1 MSVLMNWRSVF
12 VCLLRL
18 AAICLLLPLFVS
30 CSHQQDD
37 VAGEGKTGTNQLHVV
52 SWNVQT
58 FFDAQTSGLEYS
70 EFRGSKSRWSQEL
83 YEARLERLA
92 EAIELLDAD
101 ILVLQ
106 EIENM
111 AVMYDISNRLAGRLR
126 GSDAYGWM
134 SFHVEEGSA
143 IGCGVFSRLPL
154 GKQLVHQVDCRLQG
168 EQPQLRPLLEV
179 EVLLG
184 EAGGADEAV
193 SQEGNAASALS
204 LFVCHWKSKSGGAE
218 EAAFW
223 QLQQEALLDIQ
234 LQRVLSS
241 PAGTGR
247 ALVCGD
253 FNRELSEFSVVPS
266 DDRRL
271 FLGTVAAESGWLH
284 PDTTS
289 SGSYWYQ
296 EQWERIDHV
305 FAAGK
310 LEILG
315 FEAVDSGPWVQVN
328 ELGHAIPHRY
338 AMWQDAGYSDHLP
351 VACRVAF

>member
-1 MSVLMNWRSVF
+1 MGVWVNWRSVF
-12 VCLLRL
+12 VWLLRL
-18 AAICLLLPLFVS
+18 AAVCLLLPLFVS
-30 CSHQQDD
+30 CSHQQDK
-37 VAGEGKTGTNQLHVV
+37 VAGVGKTGGNQLYVV

-106 EIENM
+106 EIENV

-134 SFHVEEGSA
+134 SFQVEEGSA

-168 EQPQLRPLLEV
+168 QQPQLRPLLEV

-184 EAGGADEAV
+184 EADGEGG
-193 SQEGNAASALS
+193 GASALS

-253 FNRELSEFSVVPS
+253 FNRELVEFSVVPS
-266 DDRRL
+266 DGQRV

-284 PDTTS
+284 PATTS

-328 ELGHAIPHRY
+328 ELGQAIPHRY

-351 VACRVAF
+351 VACRVGF

>member
-1 MSVLMNWRSVF
+1 MVNCRSVF
-12 VCLLRL
+12 VWMLRL
-18 AAICLLLPLFVS
+18 VAGCLLLPLLLS

-37 VAGEGKTGTNQLHVV
+37 VAGEGKTGGNQLYVV

-106 EIENM
+106 EIENV

-134 SFHVEEGSA
+134 SFHVGEGSA

-154 GKQLVHQVDCRLQG
+154 GRKLVHQIDCRLQG

-184 EAGGADEAV
+184 DAGGEGGASDEA
-193 SQEGNAASALS
+193 ASVLS
-204 LFVCHWKSKSGGAE
+204 LFVCHWKSKSGGEE

-223 QLQQEALLDIQ
+223 QLQQEALLELQ
-234 LQRVLSS
+234 LQRVLAS
-241 PAGTGR
+241 PSGTGR

-253 FNRELSEFSVVPS
+253 FNRELVEFSPVPS
-266 DDRRL
+266 DGQRV
-271 FLGTVAAESGWLH
+271 FLGTVAVESGWLH

-305 FAAGK
+305 FAVGK
-310 LEILG
+310 LEILS

-328 ELGHAIPHRY
+328 ELGYAIPHRY
-338 AMWQDAGYSDHLP
+338 AMWQGAGYSDHLP
-351 VACRVAF
+351 VACQVGF

>member
-1 MSVLMNWRSVF
+1 MVNWRMF
-12 VCLLRL
+12 VWMLRL
-18 AAICLLLPLFVS
+18 VAVCLLLPLFVS

-37 VAGEGKTGTNQLHVV
+37 VTGEGKKGASQLYVV

-83 YEARLERLA
+83 YEARLDRLA
-92 EAIELLDAD
+92 ESIVLLDAD

-106 EIENM
+106 EIENEG
-111 AVMYDISNRLAGRLR
+111 VMYDISNRLAGRLR
-126 GSDAYGWM
+126 GKDAYGWM

-154 GKQLVHQVDCRLQG
+154 GRKLVHQVDCRLQG

-184 EAGGADEAV
+184 EAGGEGVASGV
-193 SQEGNAASALS
+193 SVEGTAASVLS

-223 QLQQEALLDIQ
+223 QERQEALLDIQ
-234 LQRVLSS
+234 LQRVLASS
-241 PAGTGR
+241 SGTGR

-253 FNRELSEFSVVPS
+253 FNRELDEFSVVSS
-266 DDRRL
+266 DGRRV

-284 PDTTS
+284 PATTS

-305 FAAGK
+305 FAAGQ
-310 LEILG
+310 LEILS

-328 ELGHAIPHRY
+328 ELGQAIPHRY
-338 AMWQDAGYSDHLP
+338 AMWQDDGYSDHLP
-351 VACRVAF
+351 VACRVGF

>member
-1 MSVLMNWRSVF
+1 MGVLVNWRSVF
-12 VCLLRL
+12 VWMLRL
-18 AAICLLLPLFVS
+18 VEVCLMLPLLLS
-30 CSHQQDD
+30 CSHQQDE
-37 VAGEGKTGTNQLHVV
+37 VVSGKGAGKQLHVV

-70 EFRGSKSRWSQEL
+70 EFRGSKSRWSREL

-126 GSDAYGWM
+126 GNDAYGWM

-154 GKQLVHQVDCRLQG
+154 GRKLVHQVDCRIRG

-184 EAGGADEAV
+184 EGSGSDEA
-193 SQEGNAASALS
+193 AAALT

-223 QLQQEALLDIQ
+223 QLQQEALLELQ
-234 LQRVLSS
+234 LQRVLTS
-241 PAGTGR
+241 PTGTGR

-253 FNRELSEFSVVPS
+253 FNRELSEFSSVSSGGRQV
-266 DDRRL
+266 
-271 FLGTVAAESGWLH
+271 FLGAVAAENGWLH
-284 PDTTS
+284 PNTTS

-296 EQWERIDHV
+296 DDWERIDHV
-305 FAAGK
+305 FVAGRIQ
-310 LEILG
+310 LLG

-328 ELGHAIPHRY
+328 ELGQKIPHRY
-338 AMWQDAGYSDHLP
+338 AMWRDEGYSDHLP